1 MRVELFKERGTRP
14 LFCRK
19 RLLAVLQEAQALAV
33 LGTDSGILHVIF
45 ARNETIQALN
55 VDYVHHQGLTDVITF
70 DFRGDFPMQEQEDSC
85 VGEIYVCAEIAV
97 AWSAKYRQ
105 FSPSKELVLY
115 MVHGML
121 HLAGEDDLTP
131 TAKRSMRRAERR
143 VLNALEKHH
152 SLEGFL

>member
-1 MRVELFKERGTRP
+1 MQVELFKERGTRP
-14 LFCRK
+14 LLCSR
-19 RLLAVLQEAQALAV
+19 RLLRVLQEAQALAG
-33 LGTDSGILHVIF
+33 LGEEPGLLHVIF
-45 ARNETIQALN
+45 SRNETIQSLN
-55 VDYVHHQGLTDVITF
+55 IDFVHHQGLTDVITF
-70 DFRGDFPMQEQEDSC
+70 DFRGDCPPMMQEETC

-121 HLAGEDDLTP
+121 HLAGEDDLNP
-131 TAKRSMRRAERR
+131 VAKKSMRRAERR
-143 VLNALEKHH
+143 VLAALEKHH